1 MEITRIGRDRECCN
15 AERFTARV
23 MGAKP
28 SNLSDGQAIESGL
41 QHNRASNYF
50 FFFFFRADSQLLNVN
65 KPTTTTTS
73 LSSVYISLSLY
84 LAHKILHCLRII
96 FLRKMKRLVSSAV
109 PRLSESGGQEFA
121 ETKKPGN
128 WKARTTVR
136 E

>member
-1 MEITRIGRDRECCN
+1 VLQRGAFYRSRDGRKALQLVGRTSDRIGS
-15 AERFTARV
+15 TAQQQSV
-23 MGAKP
+23 K
-28 SNLSDGQAIESGL
+28 LFF
-41 QHNRASNYF
+41 F
-50 FFFFFRADSQLLNVN
+50 FFFFFRADNQLLNVN

-73 LSSVYISLSLY
+73 LSSVYISLSLF
-84 LAHKILHCLRII
+84 LSGTHKFFIVSRII
-96 FLRKMKRLVSSAV
+96 FLRKMKRLVSSAS